1 MSPVLLVKA
10 WRMGRDS
17 KSVIV
22 GFGAQFLL
30 VKEGASWG
38 FQRLDA
44 LTLLIQQGMRLG
56 IKF

>member
-1 MSPVLLVKA
+1 MEN
-10 WRMGRDS
+10 GRDS
-17 KSVIV
+17 KSFIV